1 MENFES
7 CRHATKYP
15 EKFKCYWGTHK
26 YQDEREPIYQ
36 NRNEFVEEFDITSY
50 QNKEVPERMKH
61 IFYYEYRDQ
70 KFDHVEM
77 YKTKDKKT
85 ILVNSPYCQNDEWF
99 LERGYI
105 IYKPLY
111 HSGVRTYIKVVSKYD
126 YFVFFQKVKML
137 RMQLKKERKK
147 YSKLA
152 SDFKKRE
159 EIERQIRCTYPI
171 DYNNYFTLNGKQL
184 QYPIIK

>member
-1 MENFES
+1 MQNYETRR
-7 CRHATKYP
+7 CRDATKYP
-15 EKFKCYWGTHK
+15 EKFKCYWGTCK
-26 YQDEREPIYQ
+26 YQEEREPIYQ

-50 QNKEVPERMKH
+50 QSKDVPERMKH
-61 IFYYEYRDQ
+61 IFYYDLQDQ

-85 ILVNSPYCQNDEWF
+85 ILVNSPYTKENDEWF

-111 HSGVRTYIKVVSKYD
+111 ASHARTYIKVVSKYD
-126 YFVFFQKVKML
+126 HFVFFQKVKML
-137 RMQLKKERKK
+137 RMQLRKERKK

-152 SDFKKRE
+152 SDFEKRI
-159 EIERQIRCTYPI
+159 EIERQITSTYPI
-171 DYNNYFTLNGKQL
+171 GHIGEGKEL
-184 QYPIIK
+184 PYPIIY